1 MPEQMK
7 GGIMCKAIK
16 EEGLWEGAEI
26 IFSYT
31 RAQAIEDGVLVDLS
45 GPFSIDT
52 RVFKYPVACTS
63 AVWQLVEDAHEESR
77 QEYGATVWD
86 ICFMAVNCQIKQLD
100 PSTVLFRV
108 GIPLGGKEH
117 TLKIGC
123 GPGDDGKPVM
133 TVMLPYED

>member
-1 MPEQMK
+1 MPEKMK

-45 GPFSIDT
+45 GPFPIDT
-52 RVFKYPVACTS
+52 RIFKYPVACTS
-63 AVWQLVEDAHEESR
+63 AVWQLIEDAHEKFG

-86 ICFMAVNCQIKQLD
+86 ICFMAVNCQIEQID

-117 TLKIGC
+117 TLKIVC
-123 GPGDDGKPVM
+123 GPGDDGKLVM